1 MSALDRKNVREL
13 RPCIVCVNEG
23 LEIKARSETVT
34 LIELVFEKALFHI
47 WNPLNGNALVE
58 YEDGAIHEV
67 EPTYIR
73 FVDNAMSEYTFP
85 EMEEI

>member
-1 MSALDRKNVREL
+1 MSTLDRKNAREL

-23 LEIKARSETVT
+23 FEIKARSETVT
-34 LIELVFEKALFHI
+34 LIKPVFEKALFHR

-58 YEDGAIHEV
+58 YEDGTIREV
-67 EPTYIR
+67 NPTQIR

-85 EMEEI
+85 EMEE